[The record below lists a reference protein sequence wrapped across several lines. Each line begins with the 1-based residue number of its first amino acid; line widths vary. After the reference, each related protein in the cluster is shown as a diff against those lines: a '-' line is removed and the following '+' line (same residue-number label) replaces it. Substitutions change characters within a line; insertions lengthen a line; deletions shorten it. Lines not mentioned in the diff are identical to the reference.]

1 MTKKKPATK
10 SETDPA
16 LQFLGRYRPAAVR
29 VSMLQ
34 ARLDRLRE
42 RAKVPPG
49 PHLDGLPHGRG
60 ATSDAVGDLVVRIT
74 EAESELKEAQDEA
87 ERLRRE
93 IRAAIRA
100 MPSATPNDVRMQTI
114 LETRHIDGER
124 WPLIAWLL
132 FGEED
137 DFEERQESY
146 LRRTNRLHGE
156 ALQALSKILPRRGET
171 S

>member
-10 SETDPA
+10 PETDPA

-42 RAKVPPG
+42 RAKAPPG
-49 PHLDGLPHGRG
+49 PQLDGLPHGRG
-60 ATSDAVGDLVVRIT
+60 ATSDAVGDLVARIT

-87 ERLRRE
+87 ERIRQS

-100 MPSATPNDVRMQTI
+100 MPSDTPNDIRMQTI
-114 LETRHIDGER
+114 LETRHLDGER
-124 WPLIAWLL
+124 WPLISWLL

-137 DFEERQESY
+137 GFEDHQESFE
-146 LRRTNRLHGE
+146 RRTFRLHGE
-156 ALQALSKILPRRGET
+156 ALQALSKIIQGGKKHL
-171 S
+171 